1 MPNPDDLSANT
12 QTGREHLRHM
22 DSRVDEIAQI
32 ETTFRAM
39 QNEIEALRHKYSLA
53 FDAIT
58 SKCDDIDMYEIDSAM
73 SDDIYPQLQSVMDEL
88 NHELDEEYGEEE

>member
-1 MPNPDDLSANT
+1 MDLSANI
-12 QTGREHLRHM
+12 QTGREGQRHM

-39 QNEIEALRHKYSLA
+39 QAEIEALRHKYSLE

-73 SDDIYPQLQSVMDEL
+73 SDDIYPELETVMDEL
-88 NHELDEEYGEEE
+88 KHDLDEEYGEEE